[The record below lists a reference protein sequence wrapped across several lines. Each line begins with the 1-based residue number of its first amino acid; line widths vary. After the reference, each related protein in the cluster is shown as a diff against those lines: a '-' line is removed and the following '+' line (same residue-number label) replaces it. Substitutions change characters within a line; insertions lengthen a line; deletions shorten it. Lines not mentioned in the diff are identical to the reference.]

1 MFGWRK
7 KNDGF
12 VWNEYVRTTVLMR
25 RENRR
30 QKIEDVKVAAVDG
43 IKHAGRQGVAAGAA
57 GVKAAGRGT
66 WSAIQTTA
74 QTVFDWTGAALT
86 ATGFWIADRSKSTW
100 GLSSPSLAR
109 LGDTLRLG
117 TVAGPLL
124 LVAIIAA
131 ISAAARWSEVGFDLQ
146 ASIASGVAFTA
157 LALIVLPR
165 ALNVADL
172 TGFANSLGQRVPTN
186 MRLTP
191 ELFSALS
198 VGAGLVALVGTLSW
212 ITASITTPPQGTNAA
227 VAVKPTLV
235 PMSGRIEGRAVV
247 LSGDRIKVGPT
258 VVRLSGIEA
267 PDANQVCPGSSSR
280 TWGCG
285 LAAKSALQKIVG
297 TKQVACDVQTRSSDA
312 TAACQ
317 VAGADIAGQLV
328 RGGHVFAE
336 SGLFPTYGRAESE
349 ARAAKVGIWQG
360 EAERPAAYRAKV
372 WDEAKRAA
380 PGGCPIKGVLNGDAR
395 SFVMP
400 GASNYDKT
408 KVRTAKGERWFC
420 SEEEALAA
428 GWKSAAAS

>member
-43 IKHAGRQGVAAGAA
+43 IKNAGRQSAAASAA

-74 QTVFDWTGAALT
+74 QTVCDWTGAALT
-86 ATGFWIADRSKSTW
+86 ATGFWIADRSSNSAK
-100 GLSSPSLAR
+100 LS
-109 LGDTLRLG
+109 
-117 TVAGPLL
+117 
-124 LVAIIAA
+124 
-131 ISAAARWSEVGFDLQ
+131 EF
-146 ASIASGVAFTA
+146 AS
-157 LALIVLPR
+157 
-165 ALNVADL
+165 
-172 TGFANSLGQRVPTN
+172 SLGQRLPTRL
-186 MRLTP
+186 RLTP

-198 VGAGLVALVGTLSW
+198 VGTGLIALVATLSW
-212 ITASITTPPQGTNAA
+212 ITASITAPPQGTNAA
-227 VAVKPTLV
+227 IAAKSTLT
-235 PMSGRIEGRAVV
+235 PISGRIEGRAVV
-247 LSGDRIKVGPT
+247 VSGDRIKVGPT

-267 PDANQVCPGSSSR
+267 PEVNQVCPGSGSK

-285 LAAKSALQKIVG
+285 SAAKSALQKIVG
-297 TKQVACDVQTRSSDA
+297 TKQVTCDVQARSSDA

-336 SGLFPTYGRAESE
+336 SGLFPTYGRAEAE
-349 ARAAKVGIWQG
+349 ARAGKVGIWQG
-360 EAERPAAYRAKV
+360 ESDRPSAYRAKV
-372 WDEAKRAA
+372 WDDAKREA
-380 PGGCPIKGVLNGDAR
+380 PGGCPIKGIVAGDAR

-400 GASNYDKT
+400 GAPNYAKT

-420 SEEEALAA
+420 SEDEAIAA
-428 GWKSAAAS
+428 GWKPPSAS